1 MFHLCS
7 ACERVTRSIA
17 LSSGL
22 RALLDMHN
30 SLNELAGRGKV
41 SVVRLCC
48 FMLQNQLVEVQ
59 WKCCFVGFQCVHF
72 SCQVAGFKICS
83 LDHLVS
89 LKSYDGKT
97 TLGQLMVQQVCHTHN
112 GNHKRRVSRTRPF

>member
-1 MFHLCS
+1 MLCNLMFHLRS

-41 SVVRLCC
+41 SASVLLDVA
-48 FMLQNQLVEVQ
+48 ES
-59 WKCCFVGFQCVHF
+59 VG
-72 SCQVAGFKICS
+72 
-83 LDHLVS
+83 
-89 LKSYDGKT
+89 
-97 TLGQLMVQQVCHTHN
+97 
-112 GNHKRRVSRTRPF
+112 